1 MSLTIEILL
10 TAYPLF
16 NSIII
21 VIQCKNFINQFIFL
35 TSLKLPSQ
43 IKRSHTSRNL
53 ALIWYMISRWRGS
66 IDSSMCTGHL
76 SIASGSIVWLVYAHV
91 AFVISNA

>member
-1 MSLTIEILL
+1 MTDPAQIRANPSTAFINKKSISLTIEILL

-53 ALIWYMISRWRGS
+53 ALI
-66 IDSSMCTGHL
+66 
-76 SIASGSIVWLVYAHV
+76 
-91 AFVISNA
+91 